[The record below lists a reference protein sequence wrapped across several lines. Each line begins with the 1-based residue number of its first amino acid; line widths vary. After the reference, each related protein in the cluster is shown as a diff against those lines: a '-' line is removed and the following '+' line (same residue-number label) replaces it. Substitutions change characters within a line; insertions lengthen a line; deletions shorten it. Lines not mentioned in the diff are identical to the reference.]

1 MSDDLISSLAKAQG
15 EIENASLN
23 QVNPH
28 FKSRY
33 ADLAA
38 IRDAVVPSL
47 SKNGIAIVQ
56 VLKIMEFGP
65 AVVTRLMK
73 GQDVIES
80 VCPIAVGSIYKPQE
94 FGSAVTYARRYSLA
108 AICGIAAEEDDDANA
123 AQSAEPA
130 KKAQAKKPE
139 PSEKPVTRITRALS
153 VAGDIFK
160 ILNHPE
166 CAKEFDAMS
175 PSDKVAV
182 LRSAVDSARDTVML
196 GKLWKHPMFEDGGKM
211 PDEYWTEIQQAFTA
225 REQSLIAETP

>member
-56 VLKIMEFGP
+56 VFQIMEFGP

-80 VCPIAVGSIYKPQE
+80 VCPIAVGSTYKPQE

-139 PSEKPVTRITRALS
+139 PVATIKEKMIRALNGARTPKEL
-153 VAGDIFK
+153 AGIYNNKDFTADFYTLSADDQEEVK
-160 ILNHPE
+160 
-166 CAKEFDAMS
+166 KVFEFN
-175 PSDKVAV
+175 
-182 LRSAVDSARDTVML
+182 
-196 GKLWKHPMFEDGGKM
+196 E
-211 PDEYWTEIQQAFTA
+211 QAF
-225 REQSLIAETP
+225 LAETP

>member
-38 IRDAVVPSL
+38 IRDAVVPAL
-47 SKNGIAIVQ
+47 SKNGIALVQ
-56 VLKIMEFGP
+56 VFQIMEFGP

-80 VCPIAVGSIYKPQE
+80 VCPIAVGSTYKPQE

-139 PSEKPVTRITRALS
+139 PVATIKEKMIRALNGARTPKEL
-153 VAGDIFK
+153 AGIYNNKDFTADFYALSAEDQEEVK
-160 ILNHPE
+160 
-166 CAKEFDAMS
+166 KVFEFN
-175 PSDKVAV
+175 
-182 LRSAVDSARDTVML
+182 
-196 GKLWKHPMFEDGGKM
+196 E
-211 PDEYWTEIQQAFTA
+211 QAF
-225 REQSLIAETP
+225 LAETP